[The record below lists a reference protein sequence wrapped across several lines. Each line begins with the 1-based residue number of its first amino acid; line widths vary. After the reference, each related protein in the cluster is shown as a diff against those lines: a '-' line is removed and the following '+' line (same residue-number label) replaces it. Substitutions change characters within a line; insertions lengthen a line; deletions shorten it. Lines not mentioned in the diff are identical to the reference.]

1 MTEDIPAE
9 PYVEYLDVLR
19 AIGLPDDD
27 IRSLH
32 AGESDGVGEG
42 PLLAFVKE
50 RLDGD
55 DPRALARRLVDVLTQ
70 SRRGMNVTGSYW
82 NYAPEVHLNEVFEP
96 FGCSVT
102 FRDATHGNGQS
113 SFEVVLEDASGTGH
127 RMTFEYPETPLED
140 DNFPALL
147 AAIERRLLSNTD
159 LTFVLLR
166 PIDRRWRVLMVENA
180 RLDRLQAEYGD
191 RIEFAGVPLLREDQ
205 LDAFESGEATA
216 VKPHVG
222 ETTAGT
228 GRNRSTVD
236 RRKRPDATDELLART
251 TGPAAAPTPGAD
263 ADEDPDAVFGGSPD
277 KLAAEAGADESGH
290 MLEEMGA
297 SDGDLKQVFGDLSEV
312 SLEPV
317 NQESDDHASVEEP
330 VELGTSTAAGGDSE
344 PSGLDE
350 LFEQIEREALTDD
363 DAAAPAGPGDGSAVV
378 AAAGSGGSL
387 VSVSRNQSKP
397 ESSDGDEGISNESTL
412 EELIGEPSD
421 RETPADSETTREGSL
436 ESEGPDDASDS
447 VSNDND
453 DTPNGN
459 DDQPNDRDDASGGFE
474 WVGDDELTT
483 R

>member
-1 MTEDIPAE
+1 MTVDLPPE
-9 PYVEYLDVLR
+9 PYAEYLDILR
-19 AIGLPDDD
+19 DIGLPDDD

-32 AGESDGVGEG
+32 AGESDAVAEG
-42 PLLAFVKE
+42 PLLAFVQE

-96 FGCSVT
+96 YGCSVT

-127 RMTFEYPETPLED
+127 RITFEYPETPLED

-147 AAIERRLLSNTD
+147 AAIERQLLSNTD
-159 LTFVLLR
+159 LTFVLMR
-166 PIDRRWRVLMVENA
+166 PIDRRWRVLMIENA
-180 RLDRLQAEYGD
+180 RLDRLRAKYGD

-251 TGPAAAPTPGAD
+251 TGPAVAPTPHPDAD
-263 ADEDPDAVFGGSPD
+263 ADPDAVFGGSPD
-277 KLAAEAGADESGH
+277 DLAAQAGREDTGH
-290 MLEEMGA
+290 TLAEVEA

-317 NQESDDHASVEEP
+317 TQEANDRSSVDEP
-330 VELGTSTAAGGDSE
+330 VDLGTPAATSEESE

-363 DAAAPAGPGDGSAVV
+363 DAAAPAGPGDGSAAV

-387 VSVSRNQSKP
+387 VSVSGNRSTPVPSDDDETPNESLVDELIGESSEADRETTTDTGTNREENET
-397 ESSDGDEGISNESTL
+397 ESSDG
-412 EELIGEPSD
+412 
-421 RETPADSETTREGSL
+421 
-436 ESEGPDDASDS
+436 ASD
-447 VSNDND
+447 
-453 DTPNGN
+453 GN
-459 DDQPNDRDDASGGFE
+459 DSASDTAGDSDDASGGFN
-474 WVGDDELTT
+474 WVSDDELAT

>member
-1 MTEDIPAE
+1 MDLPPE
-9 PYVEYLDVLR
+9 PYAEYLDLLR
-19 AIGLPDDD
+19 DIGLPDDD

-32 AGESDGVGEG
+32 ASESDGVGEG

-50 RLDGD
+50 RLDGS
-55 DPRALARRLVDVLTQ
+55 DPEVLARRLVDVLTQ

-96 FGCSVT
+96 YGCSVT

-127 RMTFEYPETPLED
+127 RITFEYPETPLED

-147 AAIERRLLSNTD
+147 AAIERQLLSNTD

-166 PIDRRWRVLMVENA
+166 PIDRRWRVLLIENA
-180 RLDRLQAEYGD
+180 RLDRLRAEYGD

-216 VKPHVG
+216 IKPHVG

-251 TGPAAAPTPGAD
+251 TGPADTSTPRSDAD
-263 ADEDPDAVFGGSPD
+263 ADPDAVFSGSPD
-277 KLAAEAGADESGH
+277 DLAAQAGGENAGH
-290 MLEEMGA
+290 TLEEVEA
-297 SDGDLKQVFGDLSEV
+297 SDSDLKQVFGDLSGV

-317 NQESDDHASVEEP
+317 TQEADDRTSVEEP
-330 VELGTSTAAGGDSE
+330 VELGAAAAPDEESE

-363 DAAAPAGPGDGSAVV
+363 DAAAPAGPGEGSAVV

-387 VSVSRNQSKP
+387 LSVSETRSTP
-397 ESSDGDEGISNESTL
+397 ESSDGSEGTPNESAVD
-412 EELIGEPSD
+412 ELIEEHSAAD
-421 RETPADSETTREGSL
+421 RETTSHAETIREAEN
-436 ESEGPDDASDS
+436 ESESWDNVSGGSDDNDASDTGD
-447 VSNDND
+447 SN
-453 DTPNGN
+453 
-459 DDQPNDRDDASGGFE
+459 DDASGGFN
-474 WVGDDELTT
+474 WVSDDELAT